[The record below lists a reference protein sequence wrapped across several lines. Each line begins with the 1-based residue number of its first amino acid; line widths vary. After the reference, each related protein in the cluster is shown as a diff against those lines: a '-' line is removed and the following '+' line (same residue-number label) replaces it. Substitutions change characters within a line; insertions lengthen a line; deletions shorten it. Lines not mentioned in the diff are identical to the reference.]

1 MFATASTCDLILRIP
16 TAFYNNSEHRRRNH
30 KISGGANDIM
40 SQNIILNYLSCH
52 SIINEYV
59 NNYTSS
65 LYKIV
70 RSRYI
75 IWGRGKVITS
85 KIWGGHG
92 PLGPPGS
99 TPMVKSL
106 KKCLFGA

>member
-1 MFATASTCDLILRIP
+1 MVDDKWGNLLYDVEPGISFVQVW
-16 TAFYNNSEHRRRNH
+16 HRRRNH

-70 RSRYI
+70 RLRYI
-75 IWGRGKVITS
+75 IWGGQSHNK
-85 KIWGGHG
+85 
-92 PLGPPGS
+92 
-99 TPMVKSL
+99 
-106 KKCLFGA
+106 

>member
-1 MFATASTCDLILRIP
+1 
-16 TAFYNNSEHRRRNH
+16 
-30 KISGGANDIM
+30 M

-70 RSRYI
+70 RLRYI
-75 IWGRGKVITS
+75 IWGGGKVITS

-92 PLGPPGS
+92 PPGS
-99 TPMVKSL
+99 YAYVVDVETKHVPL
-106 KKCLFGA
+106 IKCNNY

>member
-1 MFATASTCDLILRIP
+1 MPSSVQHFLYQVLLVMAVGG
-16 TAFYNNSEHRRRNH
+16 NSSNVSVDVSHRHRNH

-70 RSRYI
+70 RLRYI
-75 IWGRGKVITS
+75 IWGGQSHNK
-85 KIWGGHG
+85 
-92 PLGPPGS
+92 
-99 TPMVKSL
+99 
-106 KKCLFGA
+106 